1 MKFRITL
8 ESLETER
15 LNCKSLLQQ
24 DTLHANGLLSG
35 NLQNVNLSG
44 LTIKLNE
51 CVHRLNINC
60 QNLEQIQDKL
70 SLATTDDNEE
80 DILKQI
86 GNDFDCII
94 SAIDIRIELEVFEK
108 ETKRKIKDL
117 QTSAKLLPL
126 AKKLEKLLSKTDS
139 QMTMLRTNQLK
150 IMETIREYSK
160 NDSQLKHESM
170 DVESKATINSY
181 TVGGEDADGSIRNMK
196 YLKRKPNVKLKI
208 YKLQQ
213 NYYL

>member
-1 MKFRITL
+1 MTL

-24 DTLHANGLLSG
+24 DTLHAKGLLSG
-35 NLQNVNLSG
+35 NLRNANLSG

-70 SLATTDDNEE
+70 SFATTDDNGE

-108 ETKRKIKDL
+108 ETKRKI
-117 QTSAKLLPL
+117 
-126 AKKLEKLLSKTDS
+126 
-139 QMTMLRTNQLK
+139 
-150 IMETIREYSK
+150 
-160 NDSQLKHESM
+160 
-170 DVESKATINSY
+170 
-181 TVGGEDADGSIRNMK
+181 
-196 YLKRKPNVKLKI
+196 
-208 YKLQQ
+208 
-213 NYYL
+213 